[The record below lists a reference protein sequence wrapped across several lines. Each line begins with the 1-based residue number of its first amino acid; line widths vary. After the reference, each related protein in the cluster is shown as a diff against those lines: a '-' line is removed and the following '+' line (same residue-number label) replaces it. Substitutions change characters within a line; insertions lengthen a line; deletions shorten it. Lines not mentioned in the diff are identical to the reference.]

1 MIIDRLIL
9 KNFKRFRD
17 QEIRFKDGI
26 TGILGNN
33 GTGKS
38 SIVQAIFF
46 ALYGVKSTE
55 IEPDYIVSSFASPK
69 ERCEVRLDFRIG
81 RDNYSVFRKFK
92 KGKKVD
98 HDVTFHKDGK
108 LMATGVNQVETEL
121 RRTLGMGPV
130 DFRNTIYA
138 AQKDLL
144 TLLEADPS
152 ERKKWFRKALGIDY
166 LNTESKNILKERIG
180 EKERELQLSEGE
192 LKGLR
197 EHLNVE
203 EFATLQVSVAEF
215 KHTIR
220 TLKKQREDLLEKKKV
235 IDKEFRQFSDKK
247 TEYTRLIERQVS
259 LTKETGSLVKQ
270 QNHGKTKLVDLV
282 RWEQEYCELEQRVS
296 VYPERKQVLEV
307 LRRRKSELDQIQAE
321 VRFTER
327 DCSDLKNR
335 MNKSQAKITDLE
347 KDAVRK
353 VSLITGI
360 RQRLSLGLEISDRD
374 LENVIMTREAE
385 TLNAIGTLS
394 ARQDRLAIER
404 TKLLSDKKTIQNAGP
419 EGVCPLCHQTLGS
432 HYISIEKE
440 FDARI
445 LSIKDEEVQ
454 LLREQ
459 ERLSAEKD
467 RISLEKPN
475 LFEIRTLSEK
485 LKMRKSFEAERSDLL
500 SQLHEKELSH
510 QSLTQK
516 IKELKFD
523 EGVFSQT
530 GKEVDEL
537 EKIQSRFID
546 LGKKIAQA
554 TVFKK
559 QVSDLEE
566 QITQKQAENANLT
579 SEIERLSFDSEEGSA
594 IEKARTEL
602 DTTIQFTDTE
612 IARITERLIHIEEKI
627 GTYKRGEIQIAE
639 LEQRII
645 AFKEEIDLLNLT
657 QSVIAEYVIYLMQVV
672 KSQIEGEVSRI
683 VNEITD
689 GRYERVLLDENFN
702 LLVRDIDN
710 DYLIERFSGGERDDI
725 AVALRISLSRYLA
738 ELHQV
743 HESTFLIFDEI
754 FGSQDEERRN
764 NLLTALRTQES
775 RFPQIILISH
785 ISEMQG
791 DFTNTLLVEMGSD
804 QVSRVR
810 EVEE

>member
-1 MIIDRLIL
+1 M
-9 KNFKRFRD
+9 
-17 QEIRFKDGI
+17 
-26 TGILGNN
+26 
-33 GTGKS
+33 
-38 SIVQAIFF
+38 
-46 ALYGVKSTE
+46 
-55 IEPDYIVSSFASPK
+55 
-69 ERCEVRLDFRIG
+69 
-81 RDNYSVFRKFK
+81 
-92 KGKKVD
+92 
-98 HDVTFHKDGK
+98 
-108 LMATGVNQVETEL
+108 
-121 RRTLGMGPV
+121 
-130 DFRNTIYA
+130 
-138 AQKDLL
+138 
-144 TLLEADPS
+144 
-152 ERKKWFRKALGIDY
+152 
-166 LNTESKNILKERIG
+166 
-180 EKERELQLSEGE
+180 QLSEGE

-374 LENVIMTREAE
+374 LENVIMSREAE
-385 TLNAIGTLS
+385 ILNAIGTLS

-523 EGVFSQT
+523 EGVFAQT

-594 IEKARTEL
+594 IEKART
-602 DTTIQFTDTE
+602 
-612 IARITERLIHIEEKI
+612 
-627 GTYKRGEIQIAE
+627 
-639 LEQRII
+639 
-645 AFKEEIDLLNLT
+645 
-657 QSVIAEYVIYLMQVV
+657 
-672 KSQIEGEVSRI
+672 
-683 VNEITD
+683 
-689 GRYERVLLDENFN
+689 
-702 LLVRDIDN
+702 
-710 DYLIERFSGGERDDI
+710 GG
-725 AVALRISLSRYLA
+725 
-738 ELHQV
+738 
-743 HESTFLIFDEI
+743 
-754 FGSQDEERRN
+754 
-764 NLLTALRTQES
+764 
-775 RFPQIILISH
+775 
-785 ISEMQG
+785 
-791 DFTNTLLVEMGSD
+791 
-804 QVSRVR
+804 
-810 EVEE
+810 